1 MQGHGTHKKRA
12 SQIQKKKKHKLK
24 ELNQNLHATS

>member
-1 MQGHGTHKKRA
+1 MCGHGTHKGRTF
-12 SQIQKKKKHKLK
+12 QIQKGKKNKLK